1 MPPSYKFTRQE
12 MIEAGLKIVREQGL
26 AALTARSLAQ
36 TLEASPKVIFG
47 HFNNMEDFSQQVI
60 EAGKQVFVDRV
71 TVALQGP
78 YAFRNVGLEYIR
90 FAAQEPKLF
99 QILFLD
105 EREPVTHFNQFLPLK
120 DYSYEGML
128 AAIEREYDL
137 EPAQAATIYQHLFI
151 YSHGIASMIAT
162 GIYRFSPQE
171 IEERMIQLFT
181 SLIMTIKKGA

>member
-1 MPPSYKFTRQE
+1 M
-12 MIEAGLKIVREQGL
+12 
-26 AALTARSLAQ
+26 
-36 TLEASPKVIFG
+36 
-47 HFNNMEDFSQQVI
+47 
-60 EAGKQVFVDRV
+60 
-71 TVALQGP
+71 
-78 YAFRNVGLEYIR
+78 
-90 FAAQEPKLF
+90 
-99 QILFLD
+99 
-105 EREPVTHFNQFLPLK
+105 THFSQFLPLK